1 MKTLMIL
8 GDKASELLV
17 DGLNQRMVREL
28 VFSEY
33 AIAELSRK
41 LSIPPL
47 KTWRRI
53 RKLVEAKLVEVARVD
68 VIKNLEKKVY
78 RATATNFVS
87 RQFFDL
93 KPRDER
99 LGRAF
104 KTYLEIQAQLMSKM
118 SAFSDIPKGADPID
132 FSVYAYVKSSCQLFL
147 DPSLREKLSRLER
160 EISEFEKAEGYP
172 PILRQP

>member
-1 MKTLMIL
+1 M
-8 GDKASELLV
+8 
-17 DGLNQRMVREL
+17 
-28 VFSEY
+28 FSEY
-33 AIAELSRK
+33 AVAELSRK

-53 RKLVEAKLVEVARVD
+53 QKLVEAKLVEAARVD

-93 KPRDER
+93 KPNDGRR
-99 LGRAF
+99 GRAF

-118 SAFSDIPKGADPID
+118 SAFSYIPKGQTRSI
-132 FSVYAYVKSSCQLFL
+132 
-147 DPSLREKLSRLER
+147 SRSTR
-160 EISEFEKAEGYP
+160 M
-172 PILRQP
+172 